1 MKIPK
6 DPYILLSY
14 INTKLRDEF
23 HSLEDLCQSL
33 DIDRT
38 ELEAVLGGINYAYV
52 RDLTALAPSINF
64 FGTPSPSNNRK
75 E

>member
-23 HSLEDLCQSL
+23 HSLEDLCRSL
-33 DIDRT
+33 NINRT
-38 ELEAVLGGINYAYV
+38 ELEAALNGIGYAYIQ
-52 RDLTALAPSINF
+52 DL
-64 FGTPSPSNNRK
+64 NRFSSAV
-75 E
+75 